1 MMLLP
6 FILLGCKPNAGLVS
20 KPNDVV
26 VNKPIEILYKVKE
39 NEVASTLKYLASDE
53 LEGREWDSRNGK
65 SADYLVEFFKKNNV
79 KPYFSSYRDTI
90 TNLKAPHIM
99 LWAMLKELTLS

>member
-20 KPNDVV
+20 KPNDVI

-39 NEVASTLKYLASDE
+39 NEVASTLKYASDE
-53 LEGREWDSRNGK
+53 LEGEREWDSRNGK
-65 SADYLVEFFKKNNV
+65 SADYLVEF
-79 KPYFSSYRDTI
+79 
-90 TNLKAPHIM
+90 
-99 LWAMLKELTLS
+99 LKEQCKALFFFVSRYDN

>member
-1 MMLLP
+1 MKKIMMLLP

-20 KPNDVV
+20 KPNDVI

-65 SADYLVEFFKKNNV
+65 ICRL
-79 KPYFSSYRDTI
+79 FSGI
-90 TNLKAPHIM
+90 F
-99 LWAMLKELTLS
+99 